1 MFYSIVILEQVLQL
15 AAAVFLQEFEIVFV
29 SRVELFLLEKGFLL
43 LRFVKIRLCCDELGI
58 RYRGLTD
65 LKLL

>member
-15 AAAVFLQEFEIVFV
+15 AAAVFLQKFEIVFV

-43 LRFVKIRLCCDELGI
+43 LRFVKIRFCGDELGI
-58 RYRGLTD
+58 SIEVLQI
-65 LKLL
+65 